1 MQVAASMAEGVRKAL
16 HTDIGISVTGLAGP
30 EGDEF
35 GRPVGTV
42 FVGFDNGAK
51 TVVKQHRFSGDR
63 EAVRRQ
69 AVEAALQ
76 LILEMN

>member
-1 MQVAASMAEGVRKAL
+1 
-16 HTDIGISVTGLAGP
+16 
-30 EGDEF
+30 
-35 GRPVGTV
+35 
-42 FVGFDNGAK
+42 VGFDNGAK

-69 AVEAALQ
+69 AAEAALQ